1 MLTKIDFPENSGHC
15 VSISLCWCEITRGT
29 ERNSSKMTLSSMA
42 VLHIGQSF
50 NRDAGWSHDQS
61 SLSAMFLLKECREDF
76 TESDFTEI
84 DRKTGE
90 HEKKVK
96 THRPIL

>member
-1 MLTKIDFPENSGHC
+1 
-15 VSISLCWCEITRGT
+15 
-29 ERNSSKMTLSSMA
+29 MTLSSMA

-76 TESDFTEI
+76 TESDFTEL
-84 DRKTGE
+84 TGGLG
-90 HEKKVK
+90 
-96 THRPIL
+96 THWHSFEFYRPILVNTGFIAKLGLSR